1 MRRLEAAG
9 HLNMNEKRD
18 FILANTRLVT
28 PPLTP
33 EIRLRLADE
42 AVPIWKK
49 TEEELGAMG
58 LPPPFW
64 AFAWAGGQALA
75 RYALDNSMLVRGKGV
90 LDFASGS
97 GLIAIAAA
105 KAGAAK
111 IAASDIDC
119 FAIAAIEVN
128 AAENSAAVWPRLEN
142 LIGAEEAWE
151 VVLAGDIAYEKD
163 LAGAAFAWLASLARR
178 GATVLIGDPR
188 RSYLPLDRLDCVTE
202 YSVPVTRELE
212 DSEIK
217 RTGVFRFRSG

>member
-1 MRRLEAAG
+1 MTINETPTEAPRSARRA
-9 HLNMNEKRD
+9 
-18 FILANTRLVT
+18 FILANTRLIA

-33 EIRLRLADE
+33 EIKLWLADE
-42 AVPIWKK
+42 AVPIWRK

-75 RYALDNSMLVRGKGV
+75 RCVLDNPARVKGKRA

-97 GLIAIAAA
+97 GLVAIAAA
-105 KAGAAK
+105 SSGAAEVV
-111 IAASDIDC
+111 ASDSDP
-119 FAIAAIEVN
+119 FAIAAIEAN
-128 AAENSAAVWPRLEN
+128 AAENGVSVAARHQD
-142 LIGAEEAWE
+142 LIGADEGWE
-151 VVLAGDIAYEKD
+151 VVLAGDAAYEKG
-163 LAGAAFAWLASLARR
+163 LAEAAMDWLARLARR

-188 RSYLPLDRLDCVTE
+188 RAYLPLNRLDCVIE

-217 RTGVFRFRSG
+217 RTGVFRFR

>member
-1 MRRLEAAG
+1 LSNGDATVIEASASG
-9 HLNMNEKRD
+9 KRD
-18 FILANTRLVT
+18 FVLANTRLMA

-42 AVPIWKK
+42 AVPIWRK

-75 RYALDNSMLVRGKGV
+75 RYALDHPGLVKDKRA

-97 GLIAIAAA
+97 GLVAIATA
-105 KAGAAK
+105 KAGAAETT
-111 IAASDIDC
+111 ACDIDA
-119 FAIAAIEVN
+119 FAIAAIEAN
-128 AAENSAAVWPRLEN
+128 AAENGVSIAPCLEN
-142 LIGAEEAWE
+142 LIGADEGWE

-163 LAGAAFAWLASLARR
+163 LAEAAMDWLASLARR

-188 RSYLPLDRLDCVTE
+188 RSYLPHDRLDCVIE

-217 RTGVFRFRSG
+217 RTGVFRFR